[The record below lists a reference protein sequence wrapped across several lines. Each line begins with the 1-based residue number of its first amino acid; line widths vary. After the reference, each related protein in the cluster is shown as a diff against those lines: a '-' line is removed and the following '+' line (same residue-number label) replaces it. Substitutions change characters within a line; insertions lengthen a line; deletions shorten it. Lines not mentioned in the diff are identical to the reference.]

1 MPFGRIETI
10 IISLLALLVIR
21 TTATI
26 LHNLFFSPLRTIP
39 GPKWYAATPFPRLW
53 LYISGREPWVVK
65 SMHERYGPVVRLAPM
80 EVSFIDEQAWKDIYG
95 YRATTHKDATFY
107 PLSPSAKHSLI
118 LADDETHPWMRR
130 MFRPAFSA
138 KALRKQTGMLKDHVV
153 RLVGDLEARREAGQV
168 IGLVKIYNLT
178 TYVSRISG
186 SVDAADY

>member
-95 YRATTHKDATFY
+95 YRATT
-107 PLSPSAKHSLI
+107 SAKHSLI

-130 MFRPAFSA
+130 MSRPAFSA
-138 KALRKQTGMLKDHVV
+138 KALREQSAD
-153 RLVGDLEARREAGQV
+153 RDAG
-168 IGLVKIYNLT
+168 
-178 TYVSRISG
+178 
-186 SVDAADY
+186 